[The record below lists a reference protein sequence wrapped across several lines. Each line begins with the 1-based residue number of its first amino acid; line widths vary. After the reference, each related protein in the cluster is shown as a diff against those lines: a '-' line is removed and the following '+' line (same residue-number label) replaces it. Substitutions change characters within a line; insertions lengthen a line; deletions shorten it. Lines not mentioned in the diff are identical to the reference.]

1 MDKDGREDVQ
11 TIVLDESADYY
22 RELSEY
28 LEVLSNSQRL
38 RILKILERGP
48 AEVRKIASEIDT
60 SYENTK
66 KHLDRLLSTGL
77 IKKEAGLGQ
86 ATSKGMHPVWK
97 YSLVPGAM
105 EAIVR
110 NLSLFGNMRIN
121 LIDPD
126 LRKRLD
132 AVRTQVAEELQA
144 NEPLI
149 VVLGGSDDG
158 RAFPLK
164 GAMVRAGRTDPGRE
178 RQYVPGQDI
187 VLSTEY
193 SAVSRVSKPHARFVK
208 EEGRWFVEDNGS
220 TGGTTVN
227 TVAVARGSRA
237 AVNDGDL
244 IELAKGPQGAKLLV
258 IITGESSPVSKT

>member
-1 MDKDGREDVQ
+1 MVDKEGRDDVR
-11 TIVLDESADYY
+11 TVVLDESADYY

-38 RILKILERGP
+38 RILKILEKGP

-132 AVRTQVAEELQA
+132 AVRAQVAEELHG
-144 NEPLI
+144 NEPLL
-149 VVLGGSDDG
+149 VVLGGTDDG
-158 RAFPLK
+158 KAFPLK
-164 GAMVRAGRTDPGRE
+164 GSVVKAGRIDPGQE
-178 RQYVPGQDI
+178 GQYNPAADI
-187 VLSTEY
+187 VLSTDY
-193 SAVSRVSKPHARFVK
+193 SAVSRASKPHARFVRD
-208 EEGRWFVEDNGS
+208 ETRWYVEDNGS

-227 TVAVARGSRA
+227 TVPLAKGSRA
-237 AVNDGDL
+237 AIKDGDL

-258 IITGESSPVSKT
+258 IITGESHPA

>member
-1 MDKDGREDVQ
+1 MDKDGRDDVQ
-11 TIVLDESADYY
+11 TIILDESADYY

-38 RILKILERGP
+38 RIIKILEKGP

-126 LRKRLD
+126 MRKRLD
-132 AVRTQVAEELQA
+132 AVRAQVATELKA
-144 NEPLI
+144 NDPLI

-158 RAFPLK
+158 KVFPLRGVSVK
-164 GAMVRAGRTDPGRE
+164 AGRVDPGHE
-178 RQYVPGQDI
+178 LKYDPALDV
-187 VLSTEY
+187 VLAGEY
-193 SAVSRVSKPHARFVK
+193 SAVSRVSKPHGRFVN
-208 EEGRWFVEDNGS
+208 EEGRWYIEDNGS

-227 TVAVARGSRA
+227 TVSLGKGSRSPLR
-237 AVNDGDL
+237 DGDL
-244 IELAKGPQGAKLLV
+244 IELAKGPKGAKLLV
-258 IITGESSPVSKT
+258 IMTGEVPPV